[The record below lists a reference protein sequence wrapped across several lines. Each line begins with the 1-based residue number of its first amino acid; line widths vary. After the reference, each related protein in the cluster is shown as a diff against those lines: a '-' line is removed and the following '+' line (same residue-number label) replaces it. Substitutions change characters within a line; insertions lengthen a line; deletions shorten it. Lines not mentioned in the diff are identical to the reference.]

1 MSRVREGLIRKLVR
15 ELIRQELDEANS
27 TSSVGGSYNTPHAF
41 GGSNKKGKGKGKA
54 GYTGGHD
61 EPTDGTGHFIAKD
74 PKLRKTESV
83 NEGKLNEFMYAKL
96 GSKVE
101 KFVKQY
107 YGKNKFVSLPAW
119 KVTMTYPDQPG
130 RTHDQWVKAKS
141 AKDAI
146 QISKK
151 MWSNQ
156 NIKVGKA
163 IFDDEHWL
171 GVQKA
176 QKTGFTEGEIK
187 IKKESVNEAV
197 KEIQLKE
204 KIFEPAKWW
213 KSDPE
218 ELLRHVYWL
227 KGQMAPSDKKKRA
240 QAYKDIATQLNKKY
254 RAPKKDFQRH
264 FSYDESVNESSYH
277 KRQITDFIK
286 KNKDSEYTPTI
297 QVKGSKSK
305 TNYLNISF
313 EALEQL
319 AKIMMKE
326 SVNEGISVAD
336 ERRVG
341 KFTIVILTNGGKMRS
356 AILSKNNDNKYN
368 RNDKDVLK
376 NLWDLA
382 GKYKGQEI
390 KESINEGR
398 YHAWRNDDTMTPKQK
413 IGIAMRETRDS
424 LKELERVVRYNVKLK
439 NELKVDSRDYWKNTH
454 KALNKISERLV
465 KLANKVGQLH

>member
-15 ELIRQELDEANS
+15 ELIKQELDEANS
-27 TSSVGGSYNTPHAF
+27 TASVGGSYNTPHAF

-74 PKLRKTESV
+74 PKLRKTESINEAYKVHAKSKLGIGPKKWELEKFLTGGKSFDYKKGMEIVKKLRRMSSSIDYKLIKESV

-227 KGQMAPSDKKKRA
+227 KGQMAPSNKKKRA

-326 SVNEGISVAD
+326 SVV
-336 ERRVG
+336 
-341 KFTIVILTNGGKMRS
+341 
-356 AILSKNNDNKYN
+356 
-368 RNDKDVLK
+368 
-376 NLWDLA
+376 
-382 GKYKGQEI
+382 
-390 KESINEGR
+390 NEGR